1 MTYDIDW
8 GPATVGTAVISVQ
21 QIKKYNGRD
30 VYELRTHAQS
40 NDIISKIYKVNDQVV
55 SYTDKEGIFS
65 WRLEKNLNEG
75 NWRQRRLFL
84 LDQIKNL
91 AYSENDTVNIP
102 EYSQDI
108 ISAFFYVRTQDLQ
121 VGKTIE
127 IPHYDND
134 KVYYLNVEVIKKQEV
149 RVPAGRFNCIV
160 VEPKLKTQGLF
171 KHQGRIKIYL
181 TDDEKKIPV
190 LMTSKVVFGQVA
202 VKLTKIETEI
212 FP

>member
-1 MTYDIDW
+1 M
-8 GPATVGTAVISVQ
+8 
-21 QIKKYNGRD
+21 
-30 VYELRTHAQS
+30 
-40 NDIISKIYKVNDQVV
+40 
-55 SYTDKEGIFS
+55 
-65 WRLEKNLNEG
+65 
-75 NWRQRRLFL
+75 
-84 LDQIKNL
+84 DQIKNL

-121 VGKTIE
+121 VGKIIE

-160 VEPKLKTQGLF
+160 VEPKLKTQALF

-202 VKLTKIETEI
+202 VKLTKIDTEI